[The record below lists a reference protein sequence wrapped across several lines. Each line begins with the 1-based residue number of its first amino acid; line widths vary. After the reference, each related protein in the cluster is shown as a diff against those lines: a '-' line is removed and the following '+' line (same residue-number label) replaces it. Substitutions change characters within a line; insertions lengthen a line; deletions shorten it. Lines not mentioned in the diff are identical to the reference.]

1 MPSLLLRY
9 EDETEQNLKRL
20 QSLLSINTKNKT
32 VIEVLD
38 SYENLKVTIEA
49 KNQQIQNLQREL
61 NNIKDILKSF
71 KNAKTDLNDLL
82 NDINY

>member
-9 EDETEQNLKRL
+9 EDETEENIKRL

-38 SYENLKVTIEA
+38 SYENLKKTIA
-49 KNQQIQNLQREL
+49 SKNNDIQNLQREL
-61 NNIKDILKSF
+61 NNIKDILKSY

-82 NDINY
+82 NDINN

>member
-9 EDETEQNLKRL
+9 EDETEENIKRL

-32 VIEVLD
+32 IIEVLD
-38 SYENLKVTIEA
+38 SYENLKNTIA
-49 KNQQIQNLQREL
+49 SKNNEIQDLQREL
-61 NNIKDILKSF
+61 NNIKDILRSF

-82 NDINY
+82 NDINN